1 MTGPDGATSRGWF
14 RFISV
19 EPYRRFEV
27 EDGFSDDAGAP
38 SAQMP
43 TMRMTFNFDATDI
56 GSRFTSVT
64 HFASVESMEQL
75 VNMGMQEMR
84 DMILG
89 SGMTTGMEASYA
101 RLERELLAA

>member
-38 SAQMP
+38 STQMP
-43 TMRMTFNFDATDI
+43 TMRMTFNFDATDS